1 MNKAIKC
8 NTLNL
13 KIYVEDTDFQGVVY
27 HANYIKFFERARS
40 EFLATNNISQDMLR
54 KNNLAF
60 VIKSINIKYLAAAEL
75 GDEIEVNSIV
85 QKKSDARMIFN
96 QKILNSKTDREKEEK
111 KKGIYIYI
119 FILLRGL
126 GPRAR
131 GENLRWMSPRC
142 LPDDFQMLPR
152 CLPYAS
158 KMSSRWLPSPS

>member
-27 HANYIKFFERARS
+27 HTNYIKFFERARS
-40 EFLATNNISQDMLR
+40 EVLATNNISQDMLR

-96 QKILNSKTDREKEEK
+96 QKILNSKTGIEYVDGDVEVCFINLLTK
-111 KKGIYIYI
+111 KPQK
-119 FILLRGL
+119 F
-126 GPRAR
+126 
-131 GENLRWMSPRC
+131 
-142 LPDDFQMLPR
+142 PDDLLLIF
-152 CLPYAS
+152 
-158 KMSSRWLPSPS
+158 K

>member
-40 EFLATNNISQDMLR
+40 EFLATNSISQDMLR

-96 QKILNSKTDREKEEK
+96 QKILNSKTGIEYVDGDVEVCFINLLTK
-111 KKGIYIYI
+111 KPQK
-119 FILLRGL
+119 F
-126 GPRAR
+126 
-131 GENLRWMSPRC
+131 
-142 LPDDFQMLPR
+142 PDDLLLIF
-152 CLPYAS
+152 
-158 KMSSRWLPSPS
+158 K